1 MEHFCETIPQLFATC
16 FQGKTSRYFT
26 MGRDRLLHD
35 ERERER
41 KREGGRESTFTII
54 VIDQPVTFGCT
65 SSELA

>member
-16 FQGKTSRYFT
+16 FQGKTLRYVT

-41 KREGGRESTFTII
+41 EREGGKKSTFTII
-54 VIDQPVTFGCT
+54 VTDQPVTFGCT
-65 SSELA
+65 LSRLA